1 MKDRIG
7 WDKGN
12 VRIGSTFLGSRQLRP
27 IEIETVLRVET
38 KFFRVSRFSRRSRS
52 YFFVSVDIFKIE
64 NFHLRLKGGVK
75 TKSRFLGLDQNF
87 SIVETSFL
95 KLSRFSRLS
104 RPTLCQCQDLESRSR
119 LC

>member
-7 WDKGN
+7 WDRGN
-12 VRIGSTFLGSRQLRP
+12 VRIRSTFLGSRQLRP

-52 YFFVSVDIFKIE
+52 YFFVSVDIFNRDWKVVS
-64 NFHLRLKGGVK
+64 K
-75 TKSRFLGLDQNF
+75 FLGLDQNF

-95 KLSRFSRLS
+95 KLSIFSRLS

>member
-7 WDKGN
+7 WDRGN
-12 VRIGSTFLGSRQLRP
+12 VRIRSTFLGSRQLRP

-64 NFHLRLKGGVK
+64 NFQSRLEGGVEISW
-75 TKSRFLGLDQNF
+75 SRSKLLNRRDKLF
-87 SIVETSFL
+87 